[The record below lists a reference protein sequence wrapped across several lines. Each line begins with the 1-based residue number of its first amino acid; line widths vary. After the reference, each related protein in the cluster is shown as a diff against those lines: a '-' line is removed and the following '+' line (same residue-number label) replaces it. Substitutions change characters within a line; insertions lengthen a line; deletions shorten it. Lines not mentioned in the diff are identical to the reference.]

1 MTCFCLLDNIHSFYK
16 YVLGCLLCQLD
27 EVKDTWVTMS
37 QARPLPSSH
46 CGASGPG
53 LEFVTSALRCSE
65 AQEETIRSWARR
77 VVTQGRRRK
86 QGTDT
91 QVVLGLPL
99 PGLCSD
105 FLPGPECGKTVANRC
120 TGSLGEGTLHRCSKF
135 LIAGPTESWCLR
147 CSRGPT
153 SGFFLIT
160 QHVSVEQTA
169 APCM

>member
-1 MTCFCLLDNIHSFYK
+1 
-16 YVLGCLLCQLD
+16 
-27 EVKDTWVTMS
+27 MS